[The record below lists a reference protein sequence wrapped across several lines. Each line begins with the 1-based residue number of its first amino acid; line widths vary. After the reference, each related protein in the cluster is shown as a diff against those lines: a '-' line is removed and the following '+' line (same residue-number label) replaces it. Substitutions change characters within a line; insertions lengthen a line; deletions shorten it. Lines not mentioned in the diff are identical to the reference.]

1 MTRVCKPALA
11 NCFLAPLANAF
22 SFMSATEHNSASHE
36 GQAPLRRPALTPD
49 DYAAGIL
56 AGDRSLLA
64 RAITVI
70 ESSAARHE
78 AQAREILQ
86 KILPSAGLAKRIGIT
101 GVPGVGKSTFIEA
114 FGCDLVKHGHQ
125 VAVLTIDPSSSLSGG
140 SILGDKT
147 RMERLSQ
154 QPRAFIRPSPAG
166 GQFGGVAR
174 RTRETML
181 LCEAAG
187 FDVVIVESV
196 GVGQGEI
203 ALRSMVDFFLLLQ
216 LPGAGDELQGIKKGI
231 VELADLILINKAD
244 GDNRL
249 RAEQARLEQET
260 ALHYTQPPT
269 SAWKIE
275 VALCSAK
282 TGEGIAQAWDRIQS
296 FYQQLESKGII
307 AARRRQQSLEW
318 LAESVLE
325 GLRQRF
331 YQNAR
336 VQAELPAVREAVLR
350 GELTVPGAT
359 QALLAA
365 EAGTIFQTTN
375 KSPQHD
381 PQN

>member
-1 MTRVCKPALA
+1 
-11 NCFLAPLANAF
+11 
-22 SFMSATEHNSASHE
+22 
-36 GQAPLRRPALTPD
+36 
-49 DYAAGIL
+49 
-56 AGDRSLLA
+56 
-64 RAITVI
+64 
-70 ESSAARHE
+70 
-78 AQAREILQ
+78 
-86 KILPSAGLAKRIGIT
+86 
-101 GVPGVGKSTFIEA
+101 
-114 FGCDLVKHGHQ
+114 

-154 QPRAFIRPSPAG
+154 EPRAFIRPSPAG
-166 GQFGGVAR
+166 GQPGGVAR

-196 GVGQGEI
+196 GVGQGEM
-203 ALRSMVDFFLLLQ
+203 ALRSMVDFCLLLQ

-244 GDNRL
+244 GENRL
-249 RAEQARLEQET
+249 RAEQSRLEQET
-260 ALHYTQPPT
+260 ALHYTQPST
-269 SAWKIE
+269 SAWKTE
-275 VALCSAK
+275 VELCSAK
-282 TGEGIAQAWDRIQS
+282 TGEGIARAWEKMEC
-296 FYQQLESKGII
+296 FYHQLEPKGII

-318 LAESVLE
+318 LAESVQD

-336 VQAELPAVREAVLR
+336 VQAEWPAVREAVLR

-359 QALLAA
+359 QTLLAA
-365 EAGTIFQTTN
+365 EAETIAQTTH

-381 PQN
+381 